1 MKKHNLFLMCGCPG
15 AGKSTW
21 LASQGD
27 IYVISRDEIRF
38 SMIGDNDDYFSKEK
52 MVFDTFVKR
61 IQEALDTGKTPT
73 NIYCDATHITKKSRD
88 KLLNALDLSQVEN
101 ITVIVVRPSLTETLH
116 RNAQRSGRRYVPNYV
131 IRRMYYQFERPED
144 DKDRIFDVKYVEV
157 PKDE

>member
-1 MKKHNLFLMCGCPG
+1 MKLHNLFLMCGCPG
-15 AGKSTW
+15 AGKSSW

-38 SMIGDNDDYFSKEK
+38 NLIGDNDDYFSREDE
-52 MVFDTFVKR
+52 VFDTFIKK

-73 NIYCDATHITKKSRD
+73 DIYCDATHITKKSRD
-88 KLLNALDLSQVEN
+88 KVLNALDLSQVEN

-131 IRRMYYQFERPED
+131 IRRMYAHFQPPED